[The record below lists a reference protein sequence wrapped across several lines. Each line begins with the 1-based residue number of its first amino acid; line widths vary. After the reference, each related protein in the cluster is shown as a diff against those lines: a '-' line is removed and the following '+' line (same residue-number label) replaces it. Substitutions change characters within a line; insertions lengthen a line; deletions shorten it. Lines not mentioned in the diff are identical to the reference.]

1 MDKMF
6 VMYMIE
12 YTLSM
17 IKKGL
22 MSDKIDSNKES
33 VMLNNTKFIFDL
45 KKQSIKIKDKKVN
58 LTLLVTFKDLTT
70 PITKDNM
77 DFDIAYISGSF
88 RNLNRLMKTDRW
100 NINSNNY

>member
-77 DFDIAYISGSF
+77 DFDVTYISGSF